1 MEGMKRR
8 GENTMWKDLLISTI
22 DSSIG
27 VLLYYSLLVFLKTS
41 IQTNA
46 QAGH

>member
-27 VLLYYSLLVFLKTS
+27 VLLYLLVFLKTS